1 MIIAEQWEIEHNEQ
15 KYLIE
20 LKIGAQ
26 TCGNQTV
33 FDTKAGKSA
42 FFVFRNVYPKK
53 VVKINIISPK

>member
-1 MIIAEQWEIEHNEQ
+1 MIIAEQWEIEQNEK

-33 FDTKAGKSA
+33 FDTKAAGQKC
-42 FFVFRNVYPKK
+42 FFSYLEMFARRK
-53 VVKINIISPK
+53 

>member
-1 MIIAEQWEIEHNEQ
+1 MIIAEQWEIEQNEK

-20 LKIGAQ
+20 LKIEAQ

-42 FFVFRNVYPKK
+42 FFR
-53 VVKINIISPK
+53 I